1 MNTITANP
9 IECFRRESPSLV
21 RVDVVYGRGASSIWL
36 YEVLQA
42 TLLFLGVDNEKFRK
56 EQVLDLA
63 STIANQ
69 YKTLKMAEIILFLS
83 RFKAGKYGRFYGGDS
98 YALVITES
106 LNKFMQER
114 EDFYAEVERQKQQ
127 QKMQDMGKDT
137 ITYEEYKKIKEKEGG
152 QVSDI
157 LEKMFG
163 NNEQQP

>member
-1 MNTITANP
+1 
-9 IECFRRESPSLV
+9 
-21 RVDVVYGRGASSIWL
+21 
-36 YEVLQA
+36 
-42 TLLFLGVDNEKFRK
+42 
-56 EQVLDLA
+56 
-63 STIANQ
+63 
-69 YKTLKMAEIILFLS
+69 
-83 RFKAGKYGRFYGGDS
+83 
-98 YALVITES
+98 
-106 LNKFMQER
+106 MQER